1 MRSIVVPALIAGTA
15 MSLAFAAPASAD
27 TAGYLGEL
35 QDFYPTLS
43 TQQLLTEGQK
53 VCNATRS
60 GRNSVD
66 ALQMVQKDLGVS
78 VPAAGDIVSAAVVHL
93 GC

>member
-1 MRSIVVPALIAGTA
+1 MRIVVPALVAGTA

-27 TAGYLGEL
+27 TAGYLAKL
-35 QDFYPTLS
+35 QDVYPTLS
-43 TQQLLTEGQK
+43 SQQLLTEGYK
-53 VCNATRS
+53 VCAVTRS
-60 GRNSVD
+60 GKSSAD
-66 ALQMVQKDLGVS
+66 ALQMVQKDIGVS

>member
-1 MRSIVVPALIAGTA
+1 MRIVVPALVVGTA

-27 TAGYLGEL
+27 TAGYLAAL
-35 QDFYPTLS
+35 QPFYPTLS
-43 TQQLLTEGQK
+43 SQQLLTVGYK

-60 GRNSVD
+60 GTNAAD
-66 ALQMVQKDLGVS
+66 ALLMVQKDLGVS
-78 VPAAGDIVSAAVVHL
+78 APAAGDIVSAAVVNF

>member
-1 MRSIVVPALIAGTA
+1 MRIVVPALVAGTA

-27 TAGYLGEL
+27 TAGYLAEL
-35 QDFYPTLS
+35 QPFYPTLS
-43 TQQLLTEGQK
+43 SQQLLTEGYK

-60 GRNSVD
+60 GTSSAV
-66 ALQMVQKDLGVS
+66 ALQMVQKDIGVS
-78 VPAAGDIVSAAVVHL
+78 VPTAGDIVSAAVVHL